1 MGNAALVLNT
11 TGDQNTANGAFAL
24 SSNSTGGSN
33 TAHGVVALSS
43 NTTGASNTA
52 TGVQALL
59 HNTIGNN
66 NTANGLNALLSNT
79 SGIANTA
86 MGNQTLQS
94 NTTGDLNT
102 ALGNGAGNS
111 VTTAD
116 HVIAIGTEGA
126 NVSDSCYIGN
136 IWNQPGGSQ
145 AVYVNSEGKLGA
157 QVSSRRFKDEIKPM
171 EQTSEVI
178 YGLKPVSFRYKPEIE
193 PTRPVGFGLIA
204 EDVER
209 ISRDLV
215 TRDGDGKVN
224 SVRHDAVNA
233 MLLNEFLKEHRKVE
247 EQGATI
253 AQQRKDFQAALAR
266 QQKQIEALTAGLQ
279 KVSAQLAAASPSRG
293 GLEASK
299 FATGRIRGGGPSPQM
314 ALNNP

>member
-1 MGNAALVLNT
+1 
-11 TGDQNTANGAFAL
+11 
-24 SSNSTGGSN
+24 
-33 TAHGVVALSS
+33 
-43 NTTGASNTA
+43 
-52 TGVQALL
+52 
-59 HNTIGNN
+59 
-66 NTANGLNALLSNT
+66 
-79 SGIANTA
+79 

-94 NTTGDLNT
+94 NTSGSHNT
-102 ALGNGAGNS
+102 ALGSGAGNS

-116 HVIAIGTEGA
+116 NVIAIGTAGA

-204 EDVER
+204 EDVEK
-209 ISRDLV
+209 ISADLV
-215 TRDGDGKVN
+215 TRGGDGKVN

-247 EQGATI
+247 KLEATVADLAEQ
-253 AQQRKDFQAALAR
+253 
-266 QQKQIEALTAGLQ
+266 LQ
-279 KVSAQLAAASPSRG
+279 KITAPVQMKNSSAQVAVNDR
-293 GLEASK
+293 
-299 FATGRIRGGGPSPQM
+299 
-314 ALNNP
+314 